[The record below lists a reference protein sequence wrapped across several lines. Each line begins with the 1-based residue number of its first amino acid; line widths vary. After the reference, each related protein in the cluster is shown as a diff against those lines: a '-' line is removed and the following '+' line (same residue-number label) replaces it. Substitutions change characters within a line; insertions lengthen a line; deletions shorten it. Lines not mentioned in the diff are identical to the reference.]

1 MSVSSRQMQRLL
13 LIVEELKKNQ
23 YPNRNDLV
31 KILKAAEDAGDKG
44 GYAVSTRTLARDIK
58 TLQEEFNAPIVWRSE
73 ANGYHLTDL
82 EWNFET
88 PIKETDLSI
97 FLLGLRLALDIIPEP
112 LRSKIDSDIKTILLN
127 GENNVEELSDAM
139 IDSFISNSGTKS
151 TVDPEIFRKV
161 FWAWQNCQVISF
173 VYKHPDGKES
183 QHNFEPHIIS
193 FFKGAWYTKGYE
205 VESRQVNCYAIQRI
219 SNIQSGFDCFD
230 FKDKNLI
237 ERTKRHGLFE
247 TPRVDGIKLRCD
259 SSMAITLQE
268 QQKVRKYKIEQ
279 QEDGS
284 VLLTMKPED
293 ENAVLRWVLSEGG
306 KIEVIYPPELRKK
319 VAEAGKK
326 IWDMNARS

>member
-1 MSVSSRQMQRLL
+1 MSVSNSQMQRLL
-13 LIVEELKKNQ
+13 LIVEELKKNR
-23 YPNRNDLV
+23 YPNRSDFVKTLKDAEYAFDNDL
-31 KILKAAEDAGDKG
+31 
-44 GYAVSTRTLARDIK
+44 YAVTKRTLANDIK
-58 TLQEEFNAPIVWRSE
+58 LLKKEFNAPIAWSQE
-73 ANGYHLTDL
+73 HNGYYLSDLTWD
-82 EWNFET
+82 FGA
-88 PIKETDLSI
+88 PVKDTDLSI
-97 FLLGLRLALDIIPEP
+97 FLLGLRIALDIIPEP
-112 LRSKIDSDIKTILLN
+112 IRSKINSDIKTVLLN
-127 GENNVEELSDAM
+127 GQNEVKELSDAM

-161 FWAWQNCQVISF
+161 FGAWQNCQVISF

-219 SNIQSGFDCFD
+219 SNIQSGFACFD

-247 TPRVDGIKLRCD
+247 TPRVDGIKLRCEP
-259 SSMAITLQE
+259 SMAITLQE
-268 QQKVRKYKIEQ
+268 QQKVRKYKMEYQ
-279 QEDGS
+279 KDGF
-284 VLLTMKPED
+284 VVLTMKPED

-306 KIEVIYPPELRKK
+306 KIEVIYPLELRQK

-326 IWDMNARS
+326 LLEKNL

>member
-1 MSVSSRQMQRLL
+1 MSVSNSQMQRLL
-13 LIVEELKKNQ
+13 LIVEELKKNR
-23 YPNRNDLV
+23 YPNRSDFVKTLKDAEYAFDNDL
-31 KILKAAEDAGDKG
+31 
-44 GYAVSTRTLARDIK
+44 YAVSKRTLANDIK
-58 TLQEEFNAPIVWRSE
+58 LLKKEFNAPIAWSPE
-73 ANGYHLTDL
+73 HNGYYLSDLTWD
-82 EWNFET
+82 FGA
-88 PIKETDLSI
+88 PVKDTDLSI
-97 FLLGLRLALDIIPEP
+97 FLLGLRIALDIIPEP
-112 LRSKIDSDIKTILLN
+112 IRSKINSDIKTVLLN
-127 GENNVEELSDAM
+127 GQNEVKELSDAM

-219 SNIQSGFDCFD
+219 SNIQSGFARFD

-247 TPRVDGIKLRCD
+247 TPRVDGIKLRCEP
-259 SSMAITLQE
+259 SMAITLQE
-268 QQKVRKYKIEQ
+268 QQKVRKYKMEYQ
-279 QEDGS
+279 KDGF
-284 VLLTMKPED
+284 VVLTMKPED
-293 ENAVLRWVLSEGG
+293 ENAVLRWILSEGG
-306 KIEVIYPPELRKK
+306 KIEVIYPPELRQK

-326 IWDMNARS
+326 LLEKNL

>member
-23 YPNRNDLV
+23 YPNRNDLF
-31 KILKAAEDAGDKG
+31 KFLKSAEYSSDKG
-44 GYAVSTRTLARDIK
+44 GYSVSTRTLARDID
-58 TLQEEFNAPIVWRSE
+58 TLKNEFNAPIDFDYA
-73 ANGYHLTDL
+73 ANEYYLKNP
-82 EWNFET
+82 EWDFET
-88 PIKETDLSI
+88 PVKATALSI
-97 FLLGLRLALDIIPEP
+97 FLLGLRIALDIIPEP
-112 LRSKIDSDIKTILLN
+112 LRSKIDSDIKTLLC
-127 GENNVEELSDAM
+127 ENNVEELSEAM

-173 VYKHPDGKES
+173 VYKHPDGKEF

-268 QQKVRKYKIEQ
+268 QQKVRKHKMEYQK
-279 QEDGS
+279 DGF
-284 VLLTMKPED
+284 VVLTMKPED

-326 IWDMNARS
+326 LLEKNL